1 MVRACSGLLFFLLLS
16 GCASKPIFSSEL
28 LLKSARE
35 DLESAN
41 KMAESV
47 KDTFKQYLGA
57 HRHMIK
63 TRSLEDKAKMREL
76 HQLMKAARVE
86 GKKVFAL
93 RKEIQKDVA
102 VLEKELKA
110 TSSISEGS
118 AQYQKV
124 EPQVKTYGM
133 GEPHPGLKSVQEGFD
148 TALNAYTGRLSEH
161 SGYLT
166 DSKTL
171 KSQFDS
177 QLGKITERLDK
188 MTEKASGETAL
199 VDMIGQ
205 VKLQLS
211 DLQSKFS
218 GELPEKSQKVL
229 LFPNMISYSV
239 MDRLT
244 TVGEQIEEL
253 EKKIP

>member
-1 MVRACSGLLFFLLLS
+1 MILS
-16 GCASKPIFSSEL
+16 GCASKPIFSSSL
-28 LLKSARE
+28 LIKSAKE

-41 KMAESV
+41 NMAKNV
-47 KDTFKQYLGA
+47 KDTFGQYLGA
-57 HRHMIK
+57 HRHMIQTK
-63 TRSLEDKAKMREL
+63 SLEDKAKMREL
-76 HQLMKAARVE
+76 HQLMKAARTE

-102 VLEKELKA
+102 ILEKELKA

-118 AQYQKV
+118 AQYLKV
-124 EPQVKTYGM
+124 EPQVKTYGL
-133 GEPHPGLKSVQEGFD
+133 GEPHPGLKTVQEGFD
-148 TALNAYTGRLSEH
+148 TALKAYTGKLSEH

-166 DSKTL
+166 DAKTL
-171 KSQFDS
+171 RSQFDS
-177 QLGKITERLDK
+177 QLGKITRQLEA

-211 DLQSKFS
+211 DLQAKFS
-218 GELPEKSQKVL
+218 GELPDKSQKVL

-239 MDRLT
+239 MDRLSA
-244 TVGEQIEEL
+244 VGEQIEEL
-253 EKKIP
+253 QKKIP

>member
-1 MVRACSGLLFFLLLS
+1 MFVLLFT

-57 HRHMIK
+57 HKHMIK
-63 TRSLEDKAKMREL
+63 SRSLEDKAKMREL
-76 HQLMKAARVE
+76 HQLMKAARAE

-102 VLEKELKA
+102 LLEKELEA

-118 AQYQKV
+118 TQYQRV
-124 EPQVKTYGM
+124 ERQVKTYGM
-133 GEPHPGLKSVQEGFD
+133 GEPHPGLIKVQESFD
-148 TALNAYTGRLSEH
+148 TALKAYTGKLSEH

-166 DSKTL
+166 DAKTL
-171 KSQFDS
+171 RSQFDS
-177 QLGKITERLDK
+177 QLEKITRQLEK

-211 DLQSKFS
+211 DLEAKFS
-218 GELPEKSQKVL
+218 GELPGKSQKVL

-239 MDRLT
+239 MDRLSA
-244 TVGEQIEEL
+244 VGEQIEEL
-253 EKKIP
+253 QKKIP